1 MSGVT
6 VRDPALL
13 ECKEVVELVTE
24 FLGGALAPDER
35 ARLEQHLL
43 VCPPC
48 TLHVGQVRS
57 TIEHL
62 AGLRTDPAPVAPAL
76 VDLFRQWKKKRAP
89 DEGA

>member
-1 MSGVT
+1 MT
-6 VRDPALL
+6 VRDPAEL

-24 FLGGALAPDER
+24 FLGGAMAPVER

-48 TLHVGQVRS
+48 TVHVAQVRS

-62 AGLRTDPAPVAPAL
+62 AELREREPEQVGPAL
-76 VDLFRQWKKKRAP
+76 VDLFRQWKARGRDDDA
-89 DEGA
+89 